1 MLHIITQIGR
11 NSLTVPEKIEKN
23 LQEVYEFAPLEEYS
37 RRERLSIRAIDWIF
51 YALIS
56 LIGKTIRFETEGWEN
71 FEQIGRDGRIPIYA
85 FWHNRIFSATYYFRN
100 RNIVVITSQ
109 SFDGEYIA
117 RFIQRFG
124 YGAIRGSS
132 TRGGVGALVGLIRLM
147 KKGLPAGFTVDGPKG
162 PRYVAK
168 TGAILLAKKTGNP
181 VMPFSVETRNF
192 WSIKSWDKLQI
203 PKPFTRAKVFIA
215 EPVYVEKDADDAEI
229 ENKRG
234 ELQAKLD
241 ELTEIGKKWR
251 EID

>member
-1 MLHIITQIGR
+1 M
-11 NSLTVPEKIEKN
+11 PEISRKN
-23 LQEVYEFAPLEEYS
+23 FQEVYEFAPLNNFS
-37 RRERLSIRAIDWIF
+37 RRERLSIRAADWIF

-56 LIGKTIRFETEGWEN
+56 LIGKTVRFEVEGWEN
-71 FEQIGRDGRIPIYA
+71 FEQIERDGKIPIYA
-85 FWHNRIFSATYYFRN
+85 FWHNRIFLATYYFRN
-100 RNIVVITSQ
+100 RGIVVITSQ

-124 YGAIRGSS
+124 YGAVRGSS
-132 TRGGVGALVGLIRLM
+132 TRGGVGALIEMIRLM

-162 PRYVAK
+162 PKYIAK

-181 VMPFSVETRNF
+181 VMPFLVETKSF

-203 PKPFTRAKVFIA
+203 PKFFTRARVFIH

-229 ENKRG
+229 ENKQK
-234 ELQAKLD
+234 ELQSKLD
-241 ELTEIGKKWR
+241 ELVESGKQWR